1 MRIRNL
7 HAIGKIVE
15 TPFGFKAS
23 SVLDLRSAGLK
34 DNLFLI
40 RCRNSLDNMTG
51 CAHCGYGPGILQFL
65 NATELPDLP
74 LAKPPV
80 RHSRRFMNTIT
91 RRDQSRGLT
100 LQDEV
105 NRLFEDNFTRE
116 RSGHADLATWAPPV
130 DIYETEN
137 ELVVKAE
144 LPDFQDK
151 DIDVRITNN
160 TLTIRG
166 ERKFEKDV
174 KEENYLRIERAH
186 GSFMRSFSLP
196 NTVSSENIRAD
207 YRNGVLTL
215 HMAKR
220 EESKPKQIKVSVAA
234 NGK

>member
-1 MRIRNL
+1 
-7 HAIGKIVE
+7 
-15 TPFGFKAS
+15 
-23 SVLDLRSAGLK
+23 
-34 DNLFLI
+34 
-40 RCRNSLDNMTG
+40 
-51 CAHCGYGPGILQFL
+51 
-65 NATELPDLP
+65 
-74 LAKPPV
+74 
-80 RHSRRFMNTIT
+80 MNTIT
-91 RRDQSRGLT
+91 RRDQPRGLT

-116 RSGHADLATWAPPV
+116 RSGHADLGTWAPPV

-166 ERKFEKDV
+166 ERKFEKDL
-174 KEENYLRIERAH
+174 KEENYLRIERAY
-186 GSFMRSFSLP
+186 GSFVRSFSLP
-196 NTVSSENIRAD
+196 NTVSAENIRAD

-220 EESKPKQIKVSVAA
+220 EESKPKQIKISVST